1 MLKVIKLSLAISV
14 VMFFNSCRKDC
25 PCNDPYNPVC
35 PNYDSCLT
43 KKTVTADFKFGYEF
57 REDFKDFINGQ
68 PYITD
73 DTIYQ
78 CGGVDSLGNTYG
90 IKLTFVPV
98 EKNAKY
104 TWKLGSEIITDRT
117 FSRLFENAKG
127 PQRIP
132 VTLIVEKEPN
142 RNCFPNDD
150 GRDTVTKYID
160 LRYQWNFPIMGKY
173 KVLFEGEKDSSFI
186 EVRPWEAKY
195 NCSKCKVVFSNLKHP
210 LSVTLINFKNTQDTI
225 RTPFTTWFIIGNKLI
240 FEDVREGGEWGEIYN
255 NEMKLNSDGTVE
267 ASYSTM
273 KEQFG
278 PNFEHRK
285 ISFKGRKIQ

>member
-43 KKTVTADFKFGYEF
+43 KKPVTADFWFGIVF
-57 REDFKDFINGQ
+57 REDFKHLVNGQ
-68 PYITD
+68 EYRTD
-73 DTIYQ
+73 DSIFS
-78 CGGVDSLGNTYG
+78 CGGVDSMGNTYG
-90 IKLTFVPV
+90 VRLTFIPT

-104 TWKLGSEIITDRT
+104 TWKLGSEIITDRV
-117 FSRLFENAKG
+117 FVRSFGDAIG

-150 GRDTVTKYID
+150 GKDTVTRYID
-160 LRYQWNFPIMGKY
+160 LRHQFSYPIIGKY
-173 KVLFEGEKDSSFI
+173 KVLFEGTKDSSFI
-186 EVRPWEAKY
+186 EVRPWEAY
-195 NCSKCKVVFSNLKHP
+195 NNCGDCRVIFTNLKHP
-210 LSVTLINFKNTQDTI
+210 FNSTLINFKNTQDTL
-225 RTPFTTWFIIGNKLI
+225 RSPYSSWFLTGNRVI
-240 FEDVREGGEWGEIYN
+240 FEDASIGGGWGSLYN
-255 NEMKLNSDGTVE
+255 NEMKLNADGTVE